1 MNFSIFKLLTIS
13 LLSCF
18 VCFHSSIASV
28 NDTSN
33 DVSTSQSSLDF
44 GSQKESNKNL
54 IIALKIDDG
63 FEKKYKDKCRRL
75 AKKVNQFRGDEK

>member
-1 MNFSIFKLLTIS
+1 MIFSIFKLLSIA

-18 VCFHSSIASV
+18 VCFHGSIASV

-33 DVSTSQSSLDF
+33 DVSASQSSLDF

-54 IIALKIDDG
+54 TIALSVDDR
-63 FEKKYKDKCRRL
+63 FVKKYK
-75 AKKVNQFRGDEK
+75 E

>member
-54 IIALKIDDG
+54 IIALVLDDG
-63 FEKKYKDKCRRL
+63 SEKKYTDKCRRL

>member
-28 NDTSN
+28 TIHQMM
-33 DVSTSQSSLDF
+33 SQPRSLPWILALKK
-44 GSQKESNKNL
+44 SQTKIL
-54 IIALKIDDG
+54 QLLYRLTIAL
-63 FEKKYKDKCRRL
+63 
-75 AKKVNQFRGDEK
+75 